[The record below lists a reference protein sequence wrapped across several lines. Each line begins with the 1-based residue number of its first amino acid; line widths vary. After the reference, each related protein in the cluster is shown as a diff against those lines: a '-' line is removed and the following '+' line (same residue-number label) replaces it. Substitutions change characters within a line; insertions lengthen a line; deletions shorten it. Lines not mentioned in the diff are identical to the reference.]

1 MKKFREKSKKLR
13 IALFFC
19 ICLSCV
25 TVSLHAGQI
34 TDTEPDTGSVTAEY
48 KHGKTVL
55 ADMEVELYQVAEMD
69 RSGKDVSFT
78 VNSDFSE
85 CISQIK
91 TEQNYTSA
99 EWGSIAVQLAD
110 HVANTGLT
118 GQSSQKT
125 DKKGRAAFEN
135 LEPGLYLLIS
145 DGTDDYQTS
154 PVLCSVPYNTIE
166 ITGRNELL
174 YNIVICAKVEER
186 KQPDVPDV
194 PKDPED
200 TEKPRD
206 PVPPKE
212 PVDPKEPEEPQEPK
226 IPERPDVPERPQD
239 PEVPSGPI
247 NPENP
252 IPQRIPENPNRQRKP
267 ASDVPEEPEG
277 ISLTDM
283 AETMAPQQTVRIG
296 SAEVP
301 LFAGGGAA
309 WALINFMLMNLAV
322 FLSLML
328 LIGYFVTTKKA
339 DEEEDEDKD
348 SLEESTK
355 KKRTV
360 KTDEE
365 EEEESRKLKKKG
377 LIRILSIPFAIISVI
392 TFILTED
399 ISLPTALLDKW
410 TLLMLLYVLIQMIW
424 VVFSRKKY
432 AGKEEEEEEKEA

>member
-69 RSGKDVSFT
+69 RSGKNVSFT

-99 EWGSIAVQLAD
+99 EWGNIAVQLAD
-110 HVANTGLT
+110 HVAKTGLT
-118 GQSSQKT
+118 GRFSQKT
-125 DKKGRAAFEN
+125 DKKGRAAFQN
-135 LEPGLYLLIS
+135 LEPGLYLLLS

-174 YNIVICAKVEER
+174 YDVVISAKVEER
-186 KQPDVPDV
+186 KQPDVPEE
-194 PKDPED
+194 PKEPEDSEDPE
-200 TEKPRD
+200 D

-212 PVDPKEPEEPQEPK
+212 PEDPEDPEEPEIPERPNVPERPKEPE
-226 IPERPDVPERPQD
+226 VPTE
-239 PEVPSGPI
+239 PI

-267 ASDVPEEPEG
+267 TPDAPEEPEG
-277 ISLTDM
+277 IILTDIE
-283 AETMAPQQTVRIG
+283 ETAPQQTVRIG
-296 SAEVP
+296 GAEVP
-301 LFAGGGAA
+301 LFAGDGAA

-322 FLSLML
+322 FLSVML
-328 LIGYFVTTKKA
+328 LIGYFVTTKKE

-360 KTDEE
+360 KADEE
-365 EEEESRKLKKKG
+365 EEEEEEPRKLKKKG
-377 LIRILSIPFAIISVI
+377 LMRILSIPFAIISVI

-410 TLLMLLYVLIQMIW
+410 TLLMLLYVLIQMVW

-432 AGKEEEEEEKEA
+432 ASKEEEEEEEEV